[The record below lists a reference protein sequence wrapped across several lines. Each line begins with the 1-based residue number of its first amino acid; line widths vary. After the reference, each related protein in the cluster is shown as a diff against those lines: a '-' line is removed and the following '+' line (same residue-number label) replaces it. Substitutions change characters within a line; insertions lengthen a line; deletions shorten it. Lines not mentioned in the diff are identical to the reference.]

1 MKSRNN
7 ITEFVLLGLTEYVQ
21 GQKIIFVVYL
31 LIYIV
36 IIVGNLLIVLTVVFS
51 STLNSPMC
59 FFHGYLSFM
68 LLLLLL
74 SCFSHVRLCAT
85 P

>member
-21 GQKIIFVVYL
+21 GQKILFVVYL

-36 IIVGNLLIVLTVVFS
+36 ITVGNLLIVLTVVFS
-51 STLNSPMC
+51 STLNSPM
-59 FFHGYLSFM
+59 
-68 LLLLLL
+68 
-74 SCFSHVRLCAT
+74 
-85 P
+85 